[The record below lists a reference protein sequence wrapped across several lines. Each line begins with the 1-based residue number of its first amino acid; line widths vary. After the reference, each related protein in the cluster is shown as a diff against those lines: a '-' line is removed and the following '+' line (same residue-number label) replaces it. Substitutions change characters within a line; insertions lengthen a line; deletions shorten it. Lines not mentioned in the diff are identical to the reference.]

1 MVSGSLGR
9 VGDGGLVV
17 RTALVVVNIV
27 ERSGAVAGGSVL
39 LARGL
44 AMFLELMGIGSHVSG
59 CLPFSFWLLT
69 RRVRHQA
76 LSHRPLGFIASSLL
90 YAVVIPARTRAFS
103 YWLASARAGKKHE
116 IIDFFQD
123 FIKKRNSYI
132 FYLINEVHG
141 FLSAI

>member
-44 AMFLELMGIGSHVSG
+44 AMFLELMGIGSRLSG

-69 RRVRHQA
+69 RRVRHQV
-76 LSHRPLGFIASSLL
+76 LSQRPLGFIPSSLL
-90 YAVVIPARTRAFS
+90 YAVVIH
-103 YWLASARAGKKHE
+103 ARARLLLLAGWCMRRGKN
-116 IIDFFQD
+116 DFFQD
-123 FIKKRNSYI
+123 FI
-132 FYLINEVHG
+132 
-141 FLSAI
+141 